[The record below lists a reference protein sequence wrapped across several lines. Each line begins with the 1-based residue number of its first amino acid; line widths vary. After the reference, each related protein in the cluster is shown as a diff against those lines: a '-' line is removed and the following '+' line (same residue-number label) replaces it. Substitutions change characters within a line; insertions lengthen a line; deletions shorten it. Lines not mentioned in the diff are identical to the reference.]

1 MKLTVPENISTLIPY
16 PPGKPLE
23 ELEREYGISG
33 SIKLASNEN
42 ALGPSPKAVEAI
54 AKGLANLH
62 RYPDGSCYYLAK
74 DLAEKIGV
82 APQEL
87 VFGNGSNEIIE
98 LIVNTFLSPGDVVI
112 TSHPTFLVYQKM
124 VQARGGVNRV
134 VKLADMHHDLDAI
147 AAAISDKTR
156 LIFLDNP
163 NNPTGTVFT
172 PAQFEAFLARVP
184 ESVIVV
190 LDEAYVD
197 FVEPAIRMDARKYLN
212 GSPAVVALRT
222 FSKAYGL
229 AGLRIGYGLMNRE
242 VAGYINRVRQPF
254 NVNTLAQLGA
264 RGALADDDHYN
275 KTYQLTKEGIAWL
288 DGEVTALG
296 CKVFPT
302 QTTFFLIDVGMD
314 CKKLYEAMLH
324 QGVIVRPMAAYD
336 YPSYIRI
343 TVGLPAENQ
352 RFVKALKKCLNE
364 LRPNR

>member
-1 MKLTVPENISTLIPY
+1 MKAGAGGDIQHDHRPGRRTMLLYCGLQLPVGEVLNAQVDRCRQLAARARRLDGFHVLDDAAEPVLQDLLLAWLTGQPV
-16 PPGKPLE
+16 
-23 ELEREYGISG
+23 
-33 SIKLASNEN
+33 
-42 ALGPSPKAVEAI
+42 
-54 AKGLANLH
+54 
-62 RYPDGSCYYLAK
+62 
-74 DLAEKIGV
+74 
-82 APQEL
+82 
-87 VFGNGSNEIIE
+87 IE
-98 LIVNTFLSPGDVVI
+98 G
-112 TSHPTFLVYQKM
+112 
-124 VQARGGVNRV
+124 
-134 VKLADMHHDLDAI
+134 
-147 AAAISDKTR
+147 
-156 LIFLDNP
+156 
-163 NNPTGTVFT
+163 
-172 PAQFEAFLARVP
+172 QFEAFLARVP

-197 FVEPAIRMDARKYLN
+197 FVEPGIRMDARKYLN

-264 RGALADDDHYN
+264 RGALSDDDHYN

-302 QTTFFLIDVGMD
+302 QTNFFLIDVGMD

-343 TVGLPAENQ
+343 PVGLPAENQ
-352 RFVKALKKCLNE
+352 RFVKALEKCLNE